1 MLVSYDWNCTSSA
14 YKFNLIYFIIIIL
27 LKDSGEIKKEKFITV
42 LGTTRAQNIQIEVK
56 RLPAA
61 RHIRNAI
68 LNMDKMFFNKEMI
81 EVTLINNNNI
91 NNYVL
96 YMYNVVIFVC
106 LCFPLLI

>member
-14 YKFNLIYFIIIIL
+14 YKFNLINFIIIIL

-106 LCFPLLI
+106 FCFPLLI

>member
-1 MLVSYDWNCTSSA
+1 MYTVHASLLVLVSYDWNWTSSA
-14 YKFNLIYFIIIIL
+14 YKFSLIYFIIIIL

-81 EVTLINNNNI
+81 EVTLII
-91 NNYVL
+91 IIIIL
-96 YMYNVVIFVC
+96 IIMYC
-106 LCFPLLI
+106 TCTM

>member
-1 MLVSYDWNCTSSA
+1 M
-14 YKFNLIYFIIIIL
+14 
-27 LKDSGEIKKEKFITV
+27 

-81 EVTLINNNNI
+81 EVTLMII
-91 NNYVL
+91 
-96 YMYNVVIFVC
+96 I
-106 LCFPLLI
+106 LLIMYCTCTM

>member
-1 MLVSYDWNCTSSA
+1 MIGVKPVLHT
-14 YKFNLIYFIIIIL
+14 NLLFVIIIL

-81 EVTLINNNNI
+81 EVTLII
-91 NNYVL
+91 IIIIL
-96 YMYNVVIFVC
+96 IIMYC
-106 LCFPLLI
+106 TCTM

>member
-1 MLVSYDWNCTSSA
+1 M
-14 YKFNLIYFIIIIL
+14 
-27 LKDSGEIKKEKFITV
+27 

-81 EVTLINNNNI
+81 EVLVQYICRYQCVSGGVCI
-91 NNYVL
+91 S
-96 YMYNVVIFVC
+96 NVI
-106 LCFPLLI
+106 PED